1 MLELP
6 GGGGG
11 EYAPI
16 SSYEPAVL
24 GCQCISMLEL
34 SGGGGG
40 VCPLS
45 LDMNPPVLGG

>member
-1 MLELP
+1 MLELSGE
-6 GGGGG
+6 GGSM
-11 EYAPI
+11 PRI

-40 VCPLS
+40 YAPYL
-45 LDMNPPVLGG
+45 